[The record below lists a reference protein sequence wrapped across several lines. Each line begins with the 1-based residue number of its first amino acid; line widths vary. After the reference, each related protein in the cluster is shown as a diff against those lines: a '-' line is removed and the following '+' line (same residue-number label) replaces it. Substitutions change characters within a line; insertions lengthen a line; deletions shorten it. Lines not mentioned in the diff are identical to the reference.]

1 MSSPL
6 AILLL
11 IAQLVPVGSSTVNL
25 TVRLADGRSQFR
37 PGEIISVELE
47 FNSVVPK
54 RFAVDG
60 ATYDR
65 SGRLTIDDFVI
76 EPMDDAS
83 DPMLDYFASVGS
95 SIGGGIR
102 GMGVLGEK
110 PFKVALDLNE
120 RFRFDKPGTYTM
132 RVRSRRVTDEMV
144 GPDAVVPVESNTIS
158 FEILPRDDAWETAQ
172 LDLARHSVDAREG
185 PTLGRAG
192 CRIMRYLGTE
202 AAALEM
208 VRRYGSGDAE
218 QGCEFDYM
226 AGLFA
231 AANRAAVVR
240 AMEAGLRAPEKP
252 VTAGYVRTL
261 AALSV
266 YLEHP
271 EFRPIPTR
279 ENKGRLIS
287 GGELSSR
294 RDLIDEA
301 VSAYRDIVT
310 AALPGKTDRARAITL
325 AELPVLTNSRS
336 ISGPAASGEQLAG
349 AFLDLPRERQTNL
362 LAYQWRTIAGSA
374 MLPALRRLVSAPPSD
389 AESLP
394 DLALRRLAQLAPDEA
409 RPLLLRQI
417 RNPPPGATLKTL
429 GILPD
434 EELPDLDEALAEN
447 LEHSDREIHAAL
459 VQRYATKNVAPRI
472 LTTITDKIGRLACS
486 QQASVLAYFVRV
498 DEVTGAGLLDRA
510 AVSRETGCWRTL
522 VSDVAALRMTPSL
535 ERRAIADLDNA
546 DPDVVIAAAKALGD
560 HGSGAALQPLREA
573 FRRWHDTWS
582 ARAAELAYSH
592 LGEGPN
598 TRQSLVEDTF
608 RQAIGAGQGWLMLAN
623 ELSELQSLCVT
634 DGCRQQTQHMIQ
646 DDDTRI
652 MLWSAAVDDADVELA
667 QYRFSSLAAVERMLA
682 RYPRG
687 TRFLLQRYDG
697 AAGDVA
703 AAVSEL
709 QTFAAVHGLTIEERK
724 AAK

>member
-1 MSSPL
+1 MSSPI

-11 IAQLVPVGSSTVNL
+11 IAQLVPVGSSAVNL
-25 TVRLADGRSQFR
+25 TVRFADGRSQFR
-37 PGEIISVELE
+37 PGEIISVALE
-47 FNSVVPK
+47 FNSVVPQ
-54 RFAVDG
+54 RFVVDG

-65 SGRLTIDDFVI
+65 SGRLTIDDFII
-76 EPMDDAS
+76 EPMDDVS
-83 DPMLDYFASVGS
+83 DPMLDYFASVGG
-95 SIGGGIR
+95 SIGGGFR
-102 GMGVLGEK
+102 GIGMLGEE
-110 PFKVALDLNE
+110 PFKVTLDLND
-120 RFRFDKPGTYTM
+120 RFRFDKPGTYTL

-144 GPDAVVPVESNTIS
+144 GPDAVVPIESNTIS
-158 FEILPRDDAWETAQ
+158 FDILPRDEAWETAQ

-202 AAALEM
+202 AAALEI

-231 AANRAAVVR
+231 APNRAAVVR

-261 AALSV
+261 AVLSV

-271 EFRPIPTR
+271 DFRPTPTR
-279 ENKGRLIS
+279 ENKGRLIP

-301 VSAYRDIVT
+301 IAAYREIVS
-310 AALPGKTDRARAITL
+310 AALPDKTDRARAITL
-325 AELPVLTNSRS
+325 AELPALTNSRS
-336 ISGPAASGEQLAG
+336 IPGPAASRDQLAG

-362 LAYQWRTIAGSA
+362 LAYQWRTIAGPA

-394 DLALRRLAQLAPDEA
+394 DLALRRLAQLAPAEA

-429 GILPD
+429 GSLPD
-434 EELPDLDEALAEN
+434 VVLPDLDEALAEN

-472 LTTITDKIGRLACS
+472 LATVTDKIGRLACS
-486 QQASVLAYFVRV
+486 QQASVLAYFLRV
-498 DEVTGAGLLDRA
+498 DDVTGAALFDRA
-510 AVSRETGCWRTL
+510 AASRDTGCWRTL
-522 VSDVAALRMTPSL
+522 VSDVAALCMTPAL
-535 ERRAIADLDNA
+535 ERRAITDLDST
-546 DPDVVIAAAKALGD
+546 DPDVVIAAAKALGN

-573 FRRWHDTWS
+573 FRHWHDTWS
-582 ARAAELAYSH
+582 ARASELAYRRV
-592 LGEGPN
+592 GEGPH
-598 TRQSLVEDTF
+598 TRQSMVEDTF
-608 RQAIGAGQGWLMLAN
+608 RQAIGAGQGWLIRGN
-623 ELSELQSLCVT
+623 DLSELQSLCVT
-634 DGCRQQTQHMIQ
+634 DACRRQTQYMLQ
-646 DDDTRI
+646 EDDTRI
-652 MLWSAAVDDADVELA
+652 MVWSVAVDNTDVELA

-687 TRFLLQRYDG
+687 TRFLLQRYDA
-697 AAGDVA
+697 AAGELA

-709 QTFAAVHGLTIEERK
+709 QTFAAAHGLTIEERE

>member
-1 MSSPL
+1 MSSPV
-6 AILLL
+6 AILFLL
-11 IAQLVPVGSSTVNL
+11 AQLGAVGSSTVNL
-25 TVRLADGRSQFR
+25 TVRFADGRRQFR
-37 PGEIISVELE
+37 PGETISVELE

-65 SGRLTIDDFVI
+65 SGRLTIDDFII
-76 EPMDDAS
+76 EPMDDVS
-83 DPMLDYFASVGS
+83 DPMLDYFASVGGF
-95 SIGGGIR
+95 IGGGIR
-102 GMGVLGEK
+102 GIGVLGEK
-110 PFKVALDLNE
+110 PFTVTLDLND
-120 RFRFDKPGTYTM
+120 RFRFAKAGTYTL

-144 GPDAVVPVESNTIS
+144 GPDTVVPVESNTIS
-158 FEILPRDDAWETAQ
+158 FEILPRDETWETAQ

-218 QGCEFDYM
+218 QGCDFDYM
-226 AGLFA
+226 AGLFSA
-231 AANRAAVVR
+231 PNRAAVVQ

-252 VTAGYVRTL
+252 VTAGYLRTL
-261 AALSV
+261 AVLSL
-266 YLEHP
+266 YLQHP
-271 EFRPIPTR
+271 NFRPIPTR

-287 GGELSSR
+287 GGELRIRS
-294 RDLIDEA
+294 DLIDEA

-310 AALPGKTDRARAITL
+310 AALPDKTDRARAITL
-325 AELPVLTNSRS
+325 AELPALTNSRS
-336 ISGPAASGEQLAG
+336 TPGPAASRDQLANV
-349 AFLDLPRERQTNL
+349 FLDLPRERQTNL
-362 LAYQWRTIAGSA
+362 LAYQWRTIAGPA

-417 RNPPPGATLKTL
+417 RNPPPGATVKTL
-429 GILPD
+429 GSLPD
-434 EELPDLDEALAEN
+434 EELPDLDDAIAAN
-447 LEHSDREIHAAL
+447 LEHSDRDIDAAL
-459 VQRYATKNVAPRI
+459 VQRYATKNVASRI
-472 LTTITDKIGRLACS
+472 LTAVTDQIGRLACS
-486 QQASVLAYFVRV
+486 QQASVLAYFLRV
-498 DEVTGAGLLDRA
+498 DEVTGAALLDRA

-522 VSDVAALRMTPSL
+522 VSDVAALRMTPAL
-535 ERRAIADLDNA
+535 ERRAVTDLDST

-573 FRRWHDTWS
+573 FRHWHDTWS
-582 ARAAELAYSH
+582 ARASELAYRRV
-592 LGEGPN
+592 GEGPH
-598 TRQSLVEDTF
+598 TRQSMVEDTF
-608 RQAIGAGQGWLMLAN
+608 RQAIGAGQGWLMRAN
-623 ELSELQSLCVT
+623 DLSELQSLCVT
-634 DGCRQQTQHMIQ
+634 DACRQQTQHMIQ

-652 MLWSAAVDDADVELA
+652 MVWSAAVDDTDVELA

-709 QTFAAVHGLTIEERK
+709 QTFAAAHGLTIEERQ

>member
-1 MSSPL
+1 MSSPI

-11 IAQLVPVGSSTVNL
+11 IAQLVPVGSSAVNL
-25 TVRLADGRSQFR
+25 TVRFADGRSRFR

-65 SGRLTIDDFVI
+65 SGRLTLDDFII
-76 EPMDDAS
+76 EPMDDVS
-83 DPMLDYFASVGS
+83 DPMLDYFASVGG

-102 GMGVLGEK
+102 GIGVLGEK
-110 PFKVALDLNE
+110 PFNVTLDLND
-120 RFRFDKPGTYTM
+120 RFQFAKAGTYTL
-132 RVRSRRVTDEMV
+132 RVRSRRVTDETFNPAV
-144 GPDAVVPVESNTIS
+144 VVPVESNTIS
-158 FEILPRDDAWETAQ
+158 FEILPHDETWETAQ
-172 LDLARHSVDAREG
+172 LDRARQSVDAREG

-192 CRIMRYLGTE
+192 CRVMRYLGTE

-218 QGCEFDYM
+218 QGCDFDYM
-226 AGLFA
+226 AGLFSA
-231 AANRAAVVR
+231 PNRAAVVR
-240 AMEAGLRAPEKP
+240 AMEAGLRDPDKA

-261 AALSV
+261 AVLSV

-271 EFRPIPTR
+271 NFRPTPTR
-279 ENKGRLIS
+279 ENKGHLIS
-287 GGELSSR
+287 GGEVSIH
-294 RDLIDEA
+294 RDLVDEA

-310 AALPGKTDRARAITL
+310 AALPDKTDRARAITL
-325 AELPVLTNSRS
+325 AELPALTNT
-336 ISGPAASGEQLAG
+336 PAARQAASRDQVPS
-349 AFLDLPRERQTNL
+349 AFLDLPRERQTDL
-362 LAYQWRTIAGSA
+362 LAYQWRTIAGPA

-429 GILPD
+429 GSLPD
-434 EELPDLDEALAEN
+434 DELPDLDEALAAN

-459 VQRYATKNVAPRI
+459 VQRYATKNVAPRV
-472 LTTITDKIGRLACS
+472 LNAVTDKIGRLACS
-486 QQASVLAYFVRV
+486 QQASVLAYFLRV
-498 DEVTGAGLLDRA
+498 DDVTGTALLDRA

-522 VSDVAALRMTPSL
+522 VSDVAALRMTPAL
-535 ERRAIADLDNA
+535 ERRAIADLDNT

-582 ARAAELAYSH
+582 ARAAELAYGRV
-592 LGEGPN
+592 GEGAH
-598 TRQSLVEDTF
+598 TRQSMVEDTF
-608 RQAIGAGQGWLMLAN
+608 RQAIGAGQGWLLRAN
-623 ELSELQSLCVT
+623 DLSELQSLCVT
-634 DGCRQQTQHMIQ
+634 DACRQQTQHMIQ

-652 MLWSAAVDDADVELA
+652 MVWSAAVDDTDVELA
-667 QYRFSSLAAVERMLA
+667 QYRFSSLAAAERMLA

-687 TRFLLQRYDG
+687 TRFVLQRYDG
-697 AAGDVA
+697 AGGDVA

-709 QTFAAVHGLTIEERK
+709 QTFAAARGLTVEERQ
-724 AAK
+724 AAR